1 MKTAVIFINMGGPE
15 NLSEVRGFIRNLFR
29 DSHIISLPTILR
41 FTIAEIISGARAPKV
56 RQHYELIG
64 GGSPLKKWT
73 KLQAQKTSEKLNDKY
88 PETTF
93 FTAYSYSH
101 PKIDEIFEIIS
112 KADYDRIIAMP
123 LYPQY
128 SDATL
133 GSIYADLARA
143 NKRHNPGAKLTTL
156 PPFYEEAGYINA
168 SIESLSRAMTKI
180 NRDKSWQVVF
190 TAHALPQS
198 LIDKGD
204 PYGLQVDKTIYQIL
218 QKYPLENYSISFQS
232 KIGPVKWMQP
242 STIDTVKRLGQ
253 EGIEQ
258 VVVVPIG
265 FVCDHIE
272 TLYELDI
279 ELTEIAK
286 DAGIRKFIRA
296 DAFNDG
302 DLFIAFLA
310 KYLEQDLK

>member
-1 MKTAVIFINMGGPE
+1 MGGPE
-15 NLSEVRGFIRNLFR
+15 NLSEVKGFIRNLFR
-29 DSHIISLPTILR
+29 DPHIIKLPGILR
-41 FTIAEIISGARAPKV
+41 HLLAGIISTSRAPKI

-73 KLQAQKTSEKLNDKY
+73 KLQAQKTSEKLADKY
-88 PETTF
+88 PDTTF
-93 FTAYSYSH
+93 FTAYSYSK
-101 PKIDEIFEIIS
+101 PKIAEIFEIIS
-112 KADYDRIIAMP
+112 KADYERIIVMP

-128 SDATL
+128 SEATL
-133 GSIYADLARA
+133 GSIYADLAKA
-143 NKRHNPGAKLTTL
+143 NKKYGLGSKLVTL

-168 SIESLSRAMTKI
+168 SVESLSRAVNKI
-180 NRDKSWQVVF
+180 NRDKKWQVVF

-204 PYGLQVDKTIYQIL
+204 PYGMQIDKTVYHIL
-218 QKYPLENYSISFQS
+218 QKYPLENYTISFQS

-242 STIDTVKRLGQ
+242 ATIDTITSLGH
-253 EGIEQ
+253 EGVEQ

-279 ELTEIAK
+279 ELAEIAK
-286 DAGIRKFIRA
+286 EAGIQKFVRA
-296 DAFNDG
+296 DVFNDE
-302 DLFIAFLA
+302 DSFISFLA
-310 KYLEQDLK
+310 KYIEKALQ

>member
-1 MKTAVIFINMGGPE
+1 MKSAVIFINMGGPE

-29 DSHIISLPTILR
+29 DPHIIKLPAPLR
-41 FTIAEIISGARAPKV
+41 YLLAGIISTSRAPKV

-64 GGSPLKKWT
+64 GGSPLRKWT
-73 KLQAQKTSEKLNDKY
+73 KLQAQKTSEKLSAKFPD
-88 PETTF
+88 TTF
-93 FTAYSYSH
+93 FTAYSYSK
-101 PKIDEIFEIIS
+101 PKIAEIFEIIS
-112 KADYDRIIAMP
+112 KADFERIIAVP

-133 GSIYADLARA
+133 GSIYDDLARA
-143 NKRHNPGAKLTTL
+143 NRKYELGRKLITL

-168 SIESLSRAMTKI
+168 SVESLTRAVTGI
-180 NRDKSWQVVF
+180 NRNKNWQVVF

-198 LIDKGD
+198 LVDNGD
-204 PYGLQVDKTIYQIL
+204 PYGIQIDRTVYHIL
-218 QKYPLENYSISFQS
+218 QKYPLENYTISFQS

-242 STIDTVKRLGQ
+242 STIETITGLGR
-253 EGIEQ
+253 EGVEQ

-279 ELTEIAK
+279 ELAEIAQN
-286 DAGIRKFIRA
+286 AGIQKFVRA
-296 DAFNDG
+296 DVFNAEDS
-302 DLFIAFLA
+302 FISFLA
-310 KYLEQDLK
+310 RYIEKALQ